1 MAQSYAL
8 SVRDN
13 VTENMECQADR
24 PFVFRGLIQ
33 CSCGCTI
40 TSYIKKEKYTY
51 LRCSHYKGNCK
62 TKPLN
67 EDVALAQV
75 KTTLKNLHL
84 DEEIMHYIRADMERI
99 IDNQSEFQRRQLAK
113 ARKKYDECVNGLKN
127 IRLDYAKQRI
137 SADEYNEISSVLKEE
152 QYKLEDEMSS
162 LTQAD
167 ERFSIALGTVLSLG
181 SNAYDIFS
189 SSQVETKRA
198 ILNIVLANFKLDGQ
212 KFSYDLRKPFDWVQ
226 SLNKKTPSKS
236 EGVAIGDPNEIRTRV
251 TAVRGRCPRPL
262 DDGTITS
269 CQSITSNSQNMQAL
283 FRHKSAQAPITLNFR
298 LQICLGY
305 TINRIDKILLS
316 TKIKKI

>member
-1 MAQSYAL
+1 MCSLLNYFSPVHCLADMEISAAG
-8 SVRDN
+8 VVWER
-13 VTENMECQADR
+13 TE
-24 PFVFRGLIQ
+24 V
-33 CSCGCTI
+33 
-40 TSYIKKEKYTY
+40 Y

-99 IDNQSEFQRRQLAK
+99 IDNQGEFQRRQLAK
-113 ARKKYDECVNGLKN
+113 ARKKYDECVDGLKN
-127 IRLDYAKQRI
+127 IRFDYAKQRI

-236 EGVAIGDPNEIRTRV
+236 EGVAIGDPSENRTRV

-262 DDGTITS
+262 DDGTIT
-269 CQSITSNSQNMQAL
+269 L
-283 FRHKSAQAPITLNFR
+283 RHHLNNLKFFK
-298 LQICLGY
+298 LQEVFY
-305 TINRIDKILLS
+305 VAA
-316 TKIKKI
+316 